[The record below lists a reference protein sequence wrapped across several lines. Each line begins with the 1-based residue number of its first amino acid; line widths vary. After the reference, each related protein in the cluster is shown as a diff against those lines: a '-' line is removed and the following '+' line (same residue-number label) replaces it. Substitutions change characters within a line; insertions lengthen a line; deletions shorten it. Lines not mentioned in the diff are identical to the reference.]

1 MQGQTGLDQAITQ
14 LTVATPGRSMVEVT
28 ARVQDWLSGA
38 GADTGL
44 LTIFMQHTSAS
55 LTIQENADPDV
66 QADLLDSLDEIAP
79 ASAKYR
85 HNSEGPDDMPAH
97 IKSSL
102 TSVSLSIP
110 VVSSCATLGTWQGI
124 YIVEHR
130 SRPHSRNL
138 MLNFIG
144 TFRK

>member
-66 QADLLDSLDEIAP
+66 QADLLDSLDLRLLDLSDKEIL
-79 ASAKYR
+79 KQV
-85 HNSEGPDDMPAH
+85 EGTEA
-97 IKSSL
+97 
-102 TSVSLSIP
+102 
-110 VVSSCATLGTWQGI
+110 VVSCLGHNGSLL
-124 YIVEHR
+124 E
-130 SRPHSRNL
+130 
-138 MLNFIG
+138 
-144 TFRK
+144 